1 MLEIERLSVRY
12 GPVRAVEGLSLTVA
26 SDAAVAVLGPNGAG
40 KTSTLRAVSGLVAH
54 GGSVRL
60 DGAELAQRSPRRI
73 AKAGVVHVPEG
84 RRVFG
89 SLSVEENLRVATV
102 AGRGRPARFSIGDV
116 YDLLPALAS
125 MRGRGAWALS
135 GGEQQMLAIGR
146 ALVASPG
153 VLLLDEPSLG
163 LAPSVADRIYDTFRR
178 LKGAVGLLIVEQV
191 ASRVLGIADTV
202 VVMREGRPVGSG
214 PASEFTDPHRLA
226 RLMIGVGADDDAPDV
241 REGERAADV

>member
-1 MLEIERLSVRY
+1 MLEIDGLSVRY
-12 GPVRAVEGLSLTVA
+12 GPVRAVEDLSLTVA
-26 SDAAVAVLGPNGAG
+26 ADAAVAVLGPNGAG
-40 KTSTLRAVSGLVAH
+40 KTSTLRAVSGLVPH
-54 GGSVRL
+54 RGSVRL
-60 DGAELAQRSPRRI
+60 DGAVLPGRSPRRI
-73 AKAGVVHVPEG
+73 ARAGVVHVPEG

-102 AGRGRPARFSIGDV
+102 AGRGREARFTIADV

-146 ALVASPG
+146 ALVASPA

-214 PASEFTDPHRLA
+214 PAAEFADPVRLA
-226 RLMIGVGADDDAPDV
+226 RLMIGVGEED
-241 REGERAADV
+241 ERAADV